1 MRIFKTKNFNRF
13 VEKENLDDNALR
25 NAIQKVENG
34 LIDADLGGN
43 LIKLRIAR
51 KGQGKSAGYRT
62 IIAYKK
68 NKKAFFLYGFAKN
81 EQENIS
87 KDHLLSLKDLASSWI
102 KASDEKINLAIS
114 KGILNEVIYE

>member
-51 KGQGKSAGYRT
+51 KGQGKSTGYRT